1 MERLVPFL
9 LLVLGLGAL
18 YLGLAGLI
26 RLKPDRPE
34 FWLFGLGVRTRLG
47 ALKVLLVATAL
58 LFLSYTAYRKGSLT
72 RMLQTPVSLD
82 SQLYLRLTEQLQKS
96 EDSLEKNRGDMALLK
111 QEKEDCQNVVSRLGA
126 GLANKNDVTGELRA
140 ALGIRRKEIAG
151 FESTLSRMRDEM
163 ASLQKEHDQVSLSY
177 RETQDKVAQLD
188 SQVKS
193 LQTANATLD
202 GRLSQTTSQNEAELK
217 RLREENGMLKGLNRD
232 AERRNSLLRQG
243 LVLRESNDWQL
254 EQEIQQLANLLVSQP
269 EVNAPRQGDISR
281 AIQKITQVLR
291 EGSAVT
297 KQAKAADAR
306 PAQPKSTEPVK
317 TQ

>member
-26 RLKPDRPE
+26 RLRPDRPE
-34 FWLFGLGVRTRLG
+34 FWLFGLGVRSRVG
-47 ALKVLLVATAL
+47 AVKVLLVATAL

-72 RMLQTPVSLD
+72 QMLQTPVSLD
-82 SQLYLRLTEQLQKS
+82 PQLYSRLTEKLQKS
-96 EDSLEKNRGDMALLK
+96 EETLEQYRADMAHLTR
-111 QEKEDCQNVVSRLGA
+111 EKEDCQSAVSRLGT
-126 GLANKNDVTGELRA
+126 GLANRNDVTGELRA
-140 ALGIRRKEIAG
+140 ALGIRKREIAS
-151 FESTLSRMRDEM
+151 FESTISRMRDEM
-163 ASLQKEHDQVSLSY
+163 ARLQKEHEQVLLSY
-177 RETQDKVAQLD
+177 RETQDKVAQLG
-188 SQVKS
+188 SQVRS
-193 LQTANATLD
+193 LQTANAALD
-202 GRLSQTTSQNEAELK
+202 ERLSQTNSQDEAELK
-217 RLREENGMLKGLNRD
+217 RLREENGKLKGLNRD
-232 AERRNSLLRQG
+232 AERSNSLLRQG

-297 KQAKAADAR
+297 KQARAADAR
-306 PAQPKSTEPVK
+306 PAQPKSTEQVK
-317 TQ
+317 TP